1 MVSDAPA
8 RELLMDAAEM
18 LIAER
23 GMTVTLR
30 ELAAA
35 AGQRNNSA
43 VIYHFGGLDGL
54 VVATLQRRIDSLE
67 PRRAELLAALDRDAS
82 PAEIVAAI
90 VGPALTIPY
99 EQGAT
104 HYARFVESIRVH
116 SVIADVRSN
125 SNQWPV
131 VMTLIKRLTPHVPGS
146 GRRAQTRRIRLMA
159 TAMFSLMADYERR
172 DELGSPRKRAV
183 AIEEL
188 TALLVAFVVTP
199 TAVPTIG

>member
-1 MVSDAPA
+1 MVSAAPA

-54 VVATLQRRIDSLE
+54 VAATLQRRMDSLE
-67 PRRAELLAALDRDAS
+67 PRRAELLAGLDADS
-82 PAEIVAAI
+82 GPADIVAAI

-116 SVIADVRSN
+116 SVIAELQPS

-131 VMTLIKRLTPHVPGS
+131 VMSLIRRLTPHVPG

-172 DELGSPRKRAV
+172 DELASPRKRAR
-183 AIEEL
+183 ATEEL
-188 TALLVAFVVTP
+188 TALLVALVITP
-199 TAVPTIG
+199 VAVPTIG

>member
-54 VVATLQRRIDSLE
+54 VAATLQRRMDSLE
-67 PRRAELLAALDRDAS
+67 PRRAELLAGLDADS
-82 PAEIVAAI
+82 GPADIVAAI

-116 SVIADVRSN
+116 SVIAELQPS

-131 VMTLIKRLTPHVPGS
+131 VMSLIRRLTPHVPG

-172 DELGSPRKRAV
+172 DELASPRKRAR
-183 AIEEL
+183 ATEEL
-188 TALLVAFVVTP
+188 TALLVALVITP
-199 TAVPTIG
+199 VAVPTIG

>member
-54 VVATLQRRIDSLE
+54 VAATLQRRMDSLE
-67 PRRAELLAALDRDAS
+67 PRRAELLAGLDADAG
-82 PAEIVAAI
+82 PADIVAAI

-116 SVIADVRSN
+116 SVIAELQPS
-125 SNQWPV
+125 SSQWPV
-131 VMTLIKRLTPHVPGS
+131 VMSLIRRLTPHVPG

-172 DELGSPRKRAV
+172 DELASPRKRAR
-183 AIEEL
+183 ATEEL
-188 TALLVAFVVTP
+188 TALLVALVITP
-199 TAVPTIG
+199 VAVPTSG

>member
-1 MVSDAPA
+1 
-8 RELLMDAAEM
+8 MDAAEM

-54 VVATLQRRIDSLE
+54 VAATLQRRMDSLE
-67 PRRAELLAALDRDAS
+67 PRRAELLAGLDADS
-82 PAEIVAAI
+82 GPADIVAAI

-116 SVIADVRSN
+116 SVIAELQPS

-131 VMTLIKRLTPHVPGS
+131 VMSLIRRLTPHVPG

-172 DELGSPRKRAV
+172 DELASPRKRAR
-183 AIEEL
+183 ATEEL
-188 TALLVAFVVTP
+188 TALLVALVITP
-199 TAVPTIG
+199 VAVPTIG